1 MDKMNKTI
9 DGVRLRASSFGP
21 LAILFT
27 TLVISAAIVTP
38 AVAADDDSFEG
49 QFVIGY
55 RFVDTDGA
63 EGKYRQHFGLEE
75 GVRLFGLRFNLQPES
90 DFLDRLDL
98 DLDHLG
104 GDPYESLH
112 FAARKY
118 GAYRFELDRRKSNYS
133 YEDVILPLEQA
144 EPGLAVAGDF
154 HTWDVDRVHD
164 RALFEA
170 RLNDRTVLDVTF
182 DRYTRHGESTTV
194 FDLQRDEFE
203 LDRPIDESLDEF
215 GVALQFDLGKITLV
229 LDERIRDFENASNVF
244 LPGRSL
250 GEDPEDTSIVDFYFL
265 DQPTDLESQQHTLR
279 LQGRPS
285 KRVSISASASLQEL
299 DLETF
304 ADERAGGTDFRG
316 QPFDTETAG
325 PGRIERDA
333 ELFDV
338 DFSFLVTTRL
348 ALVAGVRSYSLDQ
361 DGISS
366 FEEFVGGQ
374 LWDLE
379 TTGFELGVEFAVI
392 DGLTIGG
399 GLLQEERDSEFALF
413 EGASD
418 SGAELHGESTDLTGL
433 FASVTYQP
441 IQELTIQLHLEDSSI
456 DDPFTT
462 ASPTDRERVKLKLRY
477 RNDNGLYATASYRGY
492 DRENTTSGWKSN
504 VDHVDLRFGYRLESW
519 DVSLGVAQIDNDRSI
534 DQNVVTLPGFLGG
547 QEFLYPIFFDSDAE
561 FVDARVAWERGGR
574 GGGGPRIEALFRSYD
589 NDGSFARERD
599 DFRLTAEI
607 PLPKNYLLYG
617 SLRSI
622 DYSEVRGF
630 NDYDAEI
637 AELGFG
643 YRF

>member
-1 MDKMNKTI
+1 MRKVKMI
-9 DGVRLRASSFGP
+9 DCLQFRASSLRPGSLP
-21 LAILFT
+21 LLL
-27 TLVISAAIVTP
+27 TLLLCLAGGP
-38 AVAADDDSFEG
+38 AVVAAEDDTFDG

-75 GVRLFGLRFNLQPES
+75 GVRLFGLRFNLKPKS
-90 DFLDRLDL
+90 DFLDRLEL

-104 GDPYESLH
+104 GDPYESMH

-118 GAYRFELDRRKSNYS
+118 GAYRFQLDRRKSNYS
-133 YEDVILPLEQA
+133 YEDLILPVEQTVPELSA
-144 EPGLAVAGDF
+144 AGDF

-194 FDLQRDEFE
+194 YDLQRDEFE
-203 LDRPIDESLDEF
+203 MDRPIDESLDEF
-215 GVALQFDLGKITLV
+215 GVALQFDLGKVTLV
-229 LDERIRDFENASNVF
+229 LDERIRDFENASHVF

-250 GEDPEDTSIVDFYFL
+250 GEDPEDASIVDFYFL
-265 DQPTDLESQQHTLR
+265 DQPTDLESNQHTLR

-285 KRVSISASASLQEL
+285 KRMSISASASFQEL

-304 ADERAGGTDFRG
+304 ADERGAGTDFRG
-316 QPFDTETAG
+316 QPFETETSG

-333 ELFDV
+333 ELFNV
-338 DFSFLVTTRL
+338 DFSFLVTNRL

-361 DGISS
+361 DGSSS

-379 TTGFELGVEFAVI
+379 TTGFEFGVEFAVV

-399 GLLQEERDSEFALF
+399 GVLQEERDSEFALF
-413 EGASD
+413 EGTSG
-418 SGAELHGESTDLTGL
+418 SGADLHGESTDLTGL

-441 IQELTIQLHLEDSSI
+441 MKELTLELHLEDSSI

-462 ASPTDRERVKLKLRY
+462 ASPTDRERLRLKVRY
-477 RNDNGLYATASYRGY
+477 QNDSGLYATASYRGY
-492 DRENTTSGWKSN
+492 DRENTTSGWTSN
-504 VDHVDLRFGYRLESW
+504 VDHLDLRFGYRLDSW
-519 DVSLGVAQIDNDRSI
+519 DLSLGVAQIDNDRSI
-534 DQNVVTLPGFLGG
+534 DQNVVTLPGFMGG
-547 QEFLYPIFFDSDAE
+547 QEFLFPVFFDSDAE
-561 FVDARVAWERGGR
+561 FIDARVAWEQGGR
-574 GGGGPRIEALFRSYD
+574 GSGGARVEALFRSYD

-599 DFRLTAEI
+599 DFRVTAEI

-617 SLRSI
+617 SLRSV

-630 NDYDAEI
+630 NDSHAEI